1 MKELIR
7 DLNVLR
13 EVLDSQKQNLQSI
26 ITYLNTTPNNPKDCY
41 GINNV
46 NFSIVTPEDNNW
58 DEYTQ
63 QRINRGF
70 DDSELWNLDITII
83 KFILPRLKAFKDYT
97 KSIPYSLKSEIE
109 WKDILNRII
118 LGFELYLESDIAD
131 LNDSESKIDE
141 AFKLFFKYFKSLWI

>member
-1 MKELIR
+1 MKEVIH
-7 DLNVLR
+7 DLNRLL
-13 EVLDSQKQNLQSI
+13 EDLDSQKQSLQSI

-41 GINNV
+41 GVNNV
-46 NFSIVTPEDNNW
+46 NFSIITPSDNDW
-58 DEYTQ
+58 DEHTQ

-70 DDSELWNLDITII
+70 DDSELWNLDTTII

-97 KSIPYSLKSEIE
+97 KSIPYDLKSETE
-109 WKDILNRII
+109 WKDILDQII
-118 LGFELYLESDIAD
+118 LGFELYLESNIAD